1 MKKQPERT
9 ERTKQKLKASFWELY
24 SHKPIEKISVKEIT
38 EAAGLY
44 RSTFYTYYSDMY
56 AILEEIEAELMETY
70 KSFISRV
77 YEVHSFSDTMQLLL
91 ELYTHNAEQL
101 AILLGP
107 YGDPSFL
114 KELKAC
120 IKTVIHEKLNVPED
134 DTDTEILIEMGSAAV
149 ISMLTYWYEHRDT
162 ISIEETVNV
171 SSRFMQ
177 NGLMPYMQKWL
188 LI

>member
-24 SHKPIEKISVKEIT
+24 SHKPIEKITVKEVT
-38 EAAGLY
+38 EAAGVY
-44 RSTFYTYYSDMY
+44 RSTFYTYYSDVY
-56 AILEEIEAELMETY
+56 AVLEEIEAAMLETY

-77 YEVHSFSDTMQLLL
+77 HEAHSFSDTMKLLL

-107 YGDPSFL
+107 YGDPAFL
-114 KELKAC
+114 KELKVY
-120 IKTVIHEKLNVPED
+120 IKTVVHEKLNVPED

-149 ISMLTYWYEHRDT
+149 ISMLNYWYEHRDT
-162 ISIEETVNV
+162 MSIEEVVNV
-171 SSRFMQ
+171 SSRFLQ
-177 NGLMPYMQKWL
+177 NGLMPYVQKWIL
-188 LI
+188 A